1 MLLASAAVCTAAAVA
16 LEPALG
22 LVLGIAVLL
31 DELARGLVLGI
42 AVLLDELAWE
52 IVVLL
57 GAEMAAAAACAPSPL
72 DEVLLTV

>member
-16 LEPALG
+16 LEPAL
-22 LVLGIAVLL
+22 
-31 DELARGLVLGI
+31 GLVLGI